1 LLADIYPLILV
12 LGSLTGAFLLAIGKP
27 FFGYV
32 VWLPVNLG
40 LATHN
45 YAIGQTAQAVLFAI
59 FFVLACIGL
68 IVAGNERAE
77 NDKAGQAGK

>member
-40 LATHN
+40 LAAHN
-45 YAIGQTAQAVLFAI
+45 YGIGQTAQAVLFAI

-68 IVAGNERAE
+68 VVAGNEKTGNERE
-77 NDKAGQAGK
+77 SQAGK